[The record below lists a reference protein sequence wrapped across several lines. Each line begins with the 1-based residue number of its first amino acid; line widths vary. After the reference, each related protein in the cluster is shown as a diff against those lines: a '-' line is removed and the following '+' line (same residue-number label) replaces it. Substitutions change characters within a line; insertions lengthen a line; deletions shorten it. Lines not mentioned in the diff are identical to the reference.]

1 MSENQRIVR
10 VNKIKTPS
18 DLEALR
24 QNILDERKL
33 NGRVVRI
40 CCTTGCRAGGALKIA
55 EGFNKELADLGL
67 EDKIEVKKTGCRGF
81 CENGPVMAIE
91 PEDIFYN
98 KIRPEDVPDIV
109 SETLVHGRPVKRLLY
124 KDTESKTKIRNEKDI
139 PFFGKQVRNVFA
151 KTGRIDPT
159 QIDDYIAEG
168 GYTALCKA
176 LTTMEPD
183 EIVETIEAS
192 GLRGRGG
199 GGFPAGKKWRSCR
212 VAQGNVRYVIANG
225 DEGDPGAFMD
235 RSLMEGDPHS
245 ILEGM
250 IIGAYAIGA
259 HEGFIYVRSEYP
271 IAVEHLGIAIEQADS
286 YGLLGEDILGT
297 GFNFTIQ
304 IIRGAGAFVCG
315 ESTALMN
322 SLEGRVGEPRAKY
335 VHTVE
340 SGLWDRPSTLNNV
353 ETWANVTLIIDRG
366 AEWYA
371 NTGTQRSKGTK
382 IFSLVGKVKNTGL
395 IEVPMGITLR
405 EIIFDIGGG
414 IRKRGKAF
422 KAVQTGG
429 PSGGCIPMSKIDM
442 PVDYDSLR
450 ALGAMMGSGG
460 MIVMDEDN
468 CMVDTAKYFINFL
481 LYESCGK
488 CVPCR
493 EGLKQMH
500 EILSNIC
507 EGNGEEGDIELL
519 ESLSSLM
526 MDASLCALG
535 GTAPNPVLST
545 IRYFRDEYEAHIFN
559 KECPSGVCRNPGIVR
574 VTEFGCEAP
583 MRFYEHCVACPQFE
597 GGCPDLALSR
607 ALLEGRKK
615 LVFSDK
621 VDSENTV
628 SVQAFKCLTPL
639 SYFERSRNTC
649 GRQGRCR
656 EEGLLVDLLSGKKVL
671 VHSSTALKK

>member
-1 MSENQRIVR
+1 MLSKRDPNKQVLR
-10 VNKIKTPS
+10 V
-18 DLEALR
+18 
-24 QNILDERKL
+24 
-33 NGRVVRI
+33 
-40 CCTTGCRAGGALKIA
+40 CCTTACRAGGAL
-55 EGFNKELADLGL
+55 EVVENLEKELAGAGL
-67 EDKIEVKKTGCRGF
+67 QDMVEIKKTGCRGF
-81 CENGPVMAIE
+81 CENGPVMVIE
-91 PEDIFYN
+91 PQNIFYN
-98 KIRPEDVPDIV
+98 LVKPEDVTKIV
-109 SETLVHGRPVKRLLY
+109 NSTLVEGRPVKRLLY
-124 KDTESKTKIRNEKDI
+124 TDAETRKKIASEKEI
-139 PFFGKQVRNVFA
+139 PFFRKQIRNVFG
-151 KTGRIDPT
+151 KTGKIDPA

-168 GYTALCKA
+168 GYAALCKA
-176 LTTMEPD
+176 LTTMKPE
-183 EIVETIEAS
+183 EIIETIEAS

-199 GGFPAGKKWRSCR
+199 GGFPAGRKWRSCR
-212 VAQGNVRYVIANG
+212 EAPGIVKYVIANG

-245 ILEGM
+245 IIEGM
-250 IIGAYAIGA
+250 IIGAYAISA
-259 HEGFIYVRSEYP
+259 NQGFVYVRNEYP
-271 IAVEHLGIAIEQADS
+271 IAVEHLSIAIEQATS
-286 YGLLGEDILGT
+286 YGLLGENILGT
-297 GFNFTIQ
+297 GFDFTIE
-304 IIRGAGAFVCG
+304 IVRGAGAFVCG
-315 ESTALMN
+315 ESTALMD
-322 SLEGRVGEPRAKY
+322 SLEGKVGEPRAKY

-353 ETWANVTLIIDRG
+353 ETWANVPLIIDRG

-395 IEVPMGITLR
+395 IEIPMGITLR

-535 GTAPNPVLST
+535 ATAPNPVLST

-607 ALLEGRKK
+607 GLLEGKKK

-639 SYFERSRNTC
+639 SYFEKSRNTC

-671 VHSSTALKK
+671 VHSGTVLKK